1 MLDPASIPPNVLDA
15 AQTLD
20 HYFKRQGV
28 SHWQL
33 NGVCSRSFADTL
45 TETLTL
51 HDKIDRIASSA
62 HWSGCTCDHGED
74 GRIAKRRGPQC
85 PRCNAEDRMKEIKT
99 FANYDPR
106 KPQRLAKAANDSLN
120 SASL

>member
-20 HYFKRQGV
+20 HYFKRQGIP
-28 SHWQL
+28 HWQL
-33 NGVCSRSFADTL
+33 NGVCSRSFADIL
-45 TETLTL
+45 TEPRAL
-51 HDKIDRIASSA
+51 HDKIDRIASST

-85 PRCNAEDRMKEIKT
+85 PRCNADDRINEIKSLVG
-99 FANYDPR
+99 YDPQ
-106 KPQRLAKAANDSLN
+106 KPQRLAKAHEDSLR